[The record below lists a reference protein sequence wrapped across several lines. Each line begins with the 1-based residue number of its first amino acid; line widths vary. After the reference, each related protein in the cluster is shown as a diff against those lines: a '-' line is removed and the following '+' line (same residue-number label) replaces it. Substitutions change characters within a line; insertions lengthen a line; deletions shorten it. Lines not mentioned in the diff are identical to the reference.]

1 MCQFKSGIILKS
13 RVVLAPEGN
22 ESHSDLLES
31 LGIED
36 NHMNATKTFV
46 RAELIPKDS
55 NKYSDISEWKYRVDQ
70 DIIPD
75 WYEEDPDRYEQEFRE
90 AVKEYMKEYTEKHG
104 IAIFCGYGWTAIKED
119 EKGTYYLMDNYL
131 EKSEFG
137 KTNNYADSYI
147 RKNFNESNLVQEL
160 KEKFGD
166 RLVPIETDLLS
177 LDGFDD
183 YGKVDGD
190 ILAIPTIDLYRECRR
205 KISNL
210 DIWWW
215 LATPDSTPS
224 GYSSGDVRCVRSGG
238 DVDYYWYGRS
248 GAVRP
253 FFILK
258 SSIFESCD
266 KPTV

>member
-1 MCQFKSGIILKS
+1 MCQFKSGVILKN

-36 NHMNATKTFV
+36 THMNATKTFV
-46 RAELIPKDS
+46 RAELIPKDD
-55 NKYSDISEWKYRVDQ
+55 NKCSDVSEWKYRVDQ
-70 DIIPD
+70 DIVPD
-75 WYEEDPDRYEQEFRE
+75 WYEEDPDRYEQEFRD
-90 AVKEYMKEYTEKHG
+90 AVKEYMKEYMEKRN
-104 IAIFCGYGWTAIKED
+104 ITVVCGYGWTAIKED

-137 KTNNYADSYI
+137 ETNNYADSYI
-147 RKNFNESNLVQEL
+147 RKKLNESDLAKEL
-160 KEKFGD
+160 KEKFGNK
-166 RLVPIETDLLS
+166 LVPIETDLLS
-177 LDGFDD
+177 LDGLYD
-183 YGKVDGD
+183 YGKVNGD

-210 DIWWW
+210 GTWWW
-215 LATPDSTPS
+215 LSTPDSTPS
-224 GYSSGDVRCVRSGG
+224 GYGADYVRYVGSGG
-238 DVDYYWYGRS
+238 YVDYGWCDNS

-258 SSIFESCD
+258 AERSD
-266 KPTV
+266 A